1 MSLEV
6 NYGPIGLAGVLAV
19 RAGQN
24 ESAYKAQEMA
34 LEQQRLNME
43 QQAQFQRQQAQD
55 KAFELQQAQA
65 SQIAVAQRRTPAAE
79 SVAGALAAS
88 NMTKQDQQ
96 QQSLAQLDDMLSKGQ
111 ITPTQYQ
118 NARAGVMTGS
128 KGLIDKAIMP
138 PDQGDP
144 MQKPIFQAQL
154 RSIREQREAAY
165 DELKQINAAKLDPFK
180 SGQVPAGRDKV
191 LQAQI
196 DQTYADEQK
205 ILAQATPKP
214 AEAAQPSGNIAGYNP
229 ASPTQSSP
237 SAWVGPTAPLGA
249 EGIQNLSRS
258 MAGPGAAPINQ
269 TVLAPNGTPDTYAE
283 GHILTNRR
291 TGVSLVKRQGQWV
304 PNSDST
310 IPATP
315 PDTSQAPPTNFS
327 VSGGGP
333 GSFYKLT
340 PGQ

>member
-1 MSLEV
+1 
-6 NYGPIGLAGVLAV
+6 
-19 RAGQN
+19 
-24 ESAYKAQEMA
+24 
-34 LEQQRLNME
+34 
-43 QQAQFQRQQAQD
+43 
-55 KAFELQQAQA
+55 
-65 SQIAVAQRRTPAAE
+65 
-79 SVAGALAAS
+79 
-88 NMTKQDQQ
+88 
-96 QQSLAQLDDMLSKGQ
+96 
-111 ITPTQYQ
+111 
-118 NARAGVMTGS
+118 
-128 KGLIDKAIMP
+128 
-138 PDQGDP
+138 

-180 SGQVPAGRDKV
+180 SDHVPAGRDKV

-214 AEAAQPSGNIAGYNP
+214 AEAEQPSGNIAGYNP
-229 ASPTQSSP
+229 ASPTPSSP

-249 EGIQNLSRS
+249 
-258 MAGPGAAPINQ
+258 
-269 TVLAPNGTPDTYAE
+269 APNGTPDTYAE